1 MNTYNIIP
9 RESLRSKRF
18 FIYGNNEKT
27 AYLPSGRGCTMGA
40 AWVHLAN
47 QQPKRHNMQTQ
58 KRQEHR
64 LEEVCTL
71 LGPRPPVHFKH
82 GCTRSARNCPCITVS
97 QQPFVVSYC
106 ITSKCLWG
114 ARLLLS
120 AISPQSNTTIAT
132 RQPPIQ
138 ATPDA
143 SNEHTVVVPPH
154 QSNQSP
160 MRSMSTLWWYKPT
173 VVAVSSD
180 AVGELREGSGKR
192 TAF

>member
-82 GCTRSARNCPCITVS
+82 GCTMHEARAIVHASLYPSSRLWSVTVS
-97 QQPFVVSYC
+97 HQ
-106 ITSKCLWG
+106 
-114 ARLLLS
+114 S
-120 AISPQSNTTIAT
+120 ACGELDYFY
-132 RQPPIQ
+132 QPPS
-138 ATPDA
+138 TRPSRPD
-143 SNEHTVVVPPH
+143 SH
-154 QSNQSP
+154 QSKQPP
-160 MRSMSTLWWYKPT
+160 MRAMSTL
-173 VVAVSSD
+173 
-180 AVGELREGSGKR
+180 
-192 TAF
+192 